1 MNVIIHYPKTLKGW
15 HVLARHAAA
24 VSELIELDR
33 QGKLGSPLYTRV
45 QLLTEDDEEEDALE
59 RALQKR
65 KDQRKKRGAI

>member
-45 QLLTEDDEEEDALE
+45 QLLPEDDEEDALE

>member
-45 QLLTEDDEEEDALE
+45 QLLTEDDEEDALE
-59 RALQKR
+59 RAHQKQ

>member
-15 HVLARHAAA
+15 HILAHHAAA

-45 QLLTEDDEEEDALE
+45 QLLTEDDEEDALE

>member
-1 MNVIIHYPKTLKGW
+1 MNIIIHYPKTPQGW

-45 QLLTEDDEEEDALE
+45 QLLSEDDEEDALE